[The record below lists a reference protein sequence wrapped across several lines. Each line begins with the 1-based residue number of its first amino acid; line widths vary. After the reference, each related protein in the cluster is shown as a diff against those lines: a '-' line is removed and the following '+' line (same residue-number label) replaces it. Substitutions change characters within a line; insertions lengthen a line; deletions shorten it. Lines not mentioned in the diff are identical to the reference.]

1 MTFNKSNGSH
11 LQKGSVEEVRDL
23 NLRIA
28 ENAKQPVSAK
38 IKDLN
43 QRIAENAKQSVSARE
58 KIASAREMIA
68 KHKDKSLHHYN
79 NS

>member
-28 ENAKQPVSAK
+28 KNAK
-38 IKDLN
+38 
-43 QRIAENAKQSVSARE
+43 
-58 KIASAREMIA
+58 
-68 KHKDKSLHHYN
+68 
-79 NS
+79 